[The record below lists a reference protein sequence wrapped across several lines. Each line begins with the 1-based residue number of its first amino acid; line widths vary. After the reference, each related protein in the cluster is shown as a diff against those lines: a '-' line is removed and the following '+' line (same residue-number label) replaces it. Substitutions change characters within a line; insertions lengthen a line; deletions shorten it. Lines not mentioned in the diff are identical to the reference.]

1 MKQITEEI
9 EGHLLDYA
17 VLLADGAPD
26 GYTIRPVE
34 NYWVLVPSAP
44 RKPTFVICNDQDYL
58 KFSLLG
64 SQHRRYRPS
73 ADWAAT
79 GVILERE
86 RIALM
91 PSISNHS
98 NSLLWSAVKLGE
110 NEKTFVARS
119 PIVAVL
125 RCFVAGKLGEEFDA

>member
-1 MKQITEEI
+1 MKQIAETL

-17 VLLADGAPD
+17 VLLAAGAPD

-34 NYWVLVPSAP
+34 NYWVLVPSAS
-44 RKPTFVICNDQDYL
+44 RKPTFVICNEQDYA
-58 KFSLLG
+58 KFSMLG
-64 SQHRRYRPS
+64 SQNRRYRPS

-79 GVILERE
+79 GLILERE
-86 RIALM
+86 RVALA
-91 PSISNHS
+91 PSVSDLS

-110 NEKTFVARS
+110 NARTFVARS

-125 RCFVAGKLGEEFDA
+125 RCFVADKLGEEFDA